1 MAYAKN
7 QPTVDIVASTTFAN
21 TDLHKFVGLTTDG
34 HVVIGATTAAGI
46 LATLLSVTATTA
58 GAGSEIVTIGLLHG
72 IGKVSLATSTEHS
85 GSLIAASSAGLG
97 IAPSTSKTALGTL
110 VDTSSGTA
118 RIGSVLFHTGSE
130 ELST

>member
-1 MAYAKN
+1 MAYSEN
-7 QPTVDIVASTTFAN
+7 QPTVSVVASSTFA
-21 TDLHKFVGLTTDG
+21 TADLHKFVGLTTDG

-58 GAGSEIVTIGLLHG
+58 GAGSEVVTIGLLQG
-72 IGKVSLATSTEHS
+72 IGKVRMATSTEHA

-97 IAPSTSKTALGTL
+97 IAPSTSKTALGTI
-110 VDTSSGTA
+110 VGGSSGTA
-118 RIGSVLFHTGSE
+118 RISSVLFHTGSE

>member
-1 MAYAKN
+1 MAYSKGQTN
-7 QPTVDIVASTTFAN
+7 IDIVASTTFGTA
-21 TDLHKFVGLTTDG
+21 DLHKFVGLTTNG

-46 LATLLSVTATTA
+46 LATLTSVTATTS
-58 GAGSEIVTIGLLHG
+58 GAGSDIVTIALLSG
-72 IGKVSLATSTEHS
+72 VGKVSLATSTEHS